1 MYLYDLIM
9 AESVEGCFGLL
20 IDRDSIL
27 IGIQA
32 IGRREARYQVSD
44 IVMDWS
50 GANPIG
56 QSIRQ
61 RRVALKKAE
70 YNMYESFENLSRWP
84 SYPSM

>member
-1 MYLYDLIM
+1 M
-9 AESVEGCFGLL
+9 AESVRGCFGLL

-32 IGRREARYQVSD
+32 VGRRVARYQVSD

-50 GANPIG
+50 AANPIG
-56 QSIRQ
+56 QVIRQ
-61 RRVALKKAE
+61 RRVALKKAG
-70 YNMYESFENLSRWP
+70 YSMYESFENLSRWP